1 MTKGDLVY
9 VPSEVKLLQFHDI
22 GLESID
28 PHKTYIGPSPIKV
41 HRLEKPT
48 NLLLMEN
55 NLSDE
60 KYIKVWYNGSEWYV
74 NKNDINLT

>member
-28 PHKTYIGPSPIKV
+28 PHKTYIGPSPIKYKK
-41 HRLEKPT
+41 LEKPI
-48 NLLLMEN
+48 NVIIL
-55 NLSDE
+55 E
-60 KYIKVWYNGSEWYV
+60 KVSRDNYSKIWFEGEEWYV
-74 NKNDINLT
+74 KE

>member
-1 MTKGDLVY
+1 MIKGDLVY
-9 VPSEVKLLQFHDI
+9 VPSEVKLLQFHDVGI
-22 GLESID
+22 EID
-28 PHKTYIGPSPIKV
+28 PRKTYIGPSPIKV

-60 KYIKVWYNGSEWYV
+60 KYIKVWFNGSEWYV
-74 NKNDINLT
+74 DKRDINLT